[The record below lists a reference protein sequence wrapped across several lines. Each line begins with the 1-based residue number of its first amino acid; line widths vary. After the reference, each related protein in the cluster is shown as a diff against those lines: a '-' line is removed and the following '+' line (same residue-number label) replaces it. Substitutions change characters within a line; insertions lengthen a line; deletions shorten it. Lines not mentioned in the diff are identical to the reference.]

1 MTPFSPAP
9 TPRRQWLSR
18 TALGLSAFT
27 AIGLVAGCATL
38 MGPRNIEATHPE
50 LQGRLDRQFPLSR
63 RIMGLIDVT
72 ALNPRLTLHPESAR
86 VRIDFDLKGKE
97 VYNTNTYN
105 GNTTL
110 SFGLRYEPRDH
121 TVRLAEVRVDNIAI
135 KELTAGFQALV
146 LKVANKVADEA
157 MSDLPIYQFKQ
168 DQLHR
173 AESMG
178 YAIKDIQIQERLIAL
193 RLVPKGDLGK

>member
-1 MTPFSPAP
+1 MMPNSPASL
-9 TPRRQWLSR
+9 PRRQWLSR
-18 TALGLSAFT
+18 TTLGLSALT
-27 AIGLVAGCATL
+27 AMGLVAGCATL
-38 MGPRNIEATHPE
+38 MGPRQVEATQPE
-50 LQGRLDRQFPLSR
+50 LQARLDKQFPLSK

-72 ALNPRLTLHPESAR
+72 ALNPKLTLHPESAR
-86 VRIDFDLKGKE
+86 VRIDFDLAGKE
-97 VYNTNTYN
+97 VYNTNTYT

-110 SFGLRYEPRDH
+110 SFGLRYEPSDH
-121 TVRLAEVRVDNIAI
+121 TVRLAEVRVDRIAI

-157 MSDLPIYQFKQ
+157 MSNLPIYQFKE

-178 YAIKDIQIQERLIAL
+178 YAIKDIQIQEALIAL
-193 RLVPKGDLGK
+193 RLVPKGDLAK